1 MYGKIRAVGFVGP
14 DGDGLGSGGIKR
26 IDGGA
31 TTARLELRVEEM
43 CLERQGKEV
52 WDVVDSAEG
61 GGLRIF

>member
-14 DGDGLGSGGIKR
+14 DGDGLGFGGIKW